1 MVDDDSIQD
10 DSASA
15 VVPVEA
21 DLGSVD
27 GTVAP
32 KKRRRRRKRKSPSA
46 SVSESELV
54 QEPVSEPELAP
65 EPIYEPPAYD
75 YPVEEPAPEPVYEP
89 IPEPAPAPEPV
100 YEPTPESVPAL
111 QPIYEPA
118 PESVYEPPTYDY
130 PAPEPVAIEP
140 ASPFDLASEP
150 TALYDPISEPILEP
164 MPEPPMPPPYEPS
177 PFDLATSYD
186 NEKSV
191 SSDSDPF
198 ADYQTP
204 FGGSHK
210 SESMSEPEPEPQP
223 QHSEPVE
230 EIYHQGEEPI
240 EGEVVEEIPLHND
253 PEPMH
258 DVQALGVEG
267 SFKERFEE
275 LLHEANLTPR
285 HLKFCC
291 GGLVGVAFIVVAGFW
306 AVPKILTVLDNS
318 ETPVQEEA
326 VPPGEEA
333 ENEEAVVV
341 PNTPPVED
349 VAPPILPTNEP
360 VWVDASLY
368 SGLQLGDPLV
378 RLEGATG
385 PDSGIFVASE
395 EEFQAREEA
404 LHLEAN
410 LDRFVFFI
418 EDIEGLYNL
427 YTLDLSALLDAS
439 NNRTQALDNHIDDLH
454 ARYNAAVGFYEEAQ
468 QIKTEF
474 SESFNVG
481 EPLKEAYQMQF
492 FGDVKAYRGAKAIEV
507 LNDFVE
513 QSQLQVDTK
522 AKYYAF
528 SKVQGL
534 YEWILPPFKN
544 RISDIEINREALIS
558 GVQVVDVL
566 NSDLDLILGEEDLGS
581 LGQ

>member
-10 DSASA
+10 DSASV
-15 VVPVEA
+15 VVPGEA

-27 GTVAP
+27 STVAP
-32 KKRRRRRKRKSPSA
+32 KKRRRRRKRKSTP
-46 SVSESELV
+46 VTESELV
-54 QEPVSEPELAP
+54 QESISEPV
-65 EPIYEPPAYD
+65 YEPPAS
-75 YPVEEPAPEPVYEP
+75 EPAPEPVYESASEP
-89 IPEPAPAPEPV
+89 TPEPAPEPTPEPV
-100 YEPTPESVPAL
+100 YEPPA
-111 QPIYEPA
+111 
-118 PESVYEPPTYDY
+118 YDY
-130 PAPEPVAIEP
+130 PAPEPVAAEP

-150 TALYDPISEPILEP
+150 TALYDPIPEPVSEPMPEP
-164 MPEPPMPPPYEPS
+164 MPEPPMPPPYEPEPYSPSEPS

-210 SESMSEPEPEPQP
+210 SESKSEPMPEPEPFVSEPEPQP
-223 QHSEPVE
+223 QHNEPVE
-230 EIYHQGEEPI
+230 EIHHQVEEPI

-253 PEPMH
+253 PEPIH
-258 DVQALGVEG
+258 DVQELGMNV

-291 GGLVGVAFIVVAGFW
+291 GGLVGVAFIVVIGFW
-306 AVPKILTVLDNS
+306 AVPKVLTALNNP
-318 ETPVQEEA
+318 ETPVQEEV
-326 VPPGEEA
+326 VPPSEEA
-333 ENEEAVVV
+333 ENEEVVVV
-341 PNTPPVED
+341 PDMPPYDD

-378 RLEGATG
+378 RFEGATG

-404 LHLEAN
+404 LHLKAN

-427 YTLDLSALLDAS
+427 YTLDLRALLDAS
-439 NNRTQALDNHIDDLH
+439 DNRTQALDNHIDELY

-468 QIKTEF
+468 QIKSEF
-474 SESFNVG
+474 SESFNLG
-481 EPLKEAYQMQF
+481 EPLKQAYQTQF
-492 FGDVKAYRGAKAIEV
+492 FGEVKGYRGAKAIEV

-513 QSQLQVDTK
+513 QSQIQVDTK

-534 YEWILPPFKN
+534 YEWVLPPFKN

-566 NSDLDLILGEEDLGS
+566 NSDLDLILGEEDLG
-581 LGQ
+581 Q